1 MSAGAGSRAARPFT
15 GKGIVMLVFR
25 QLFDPQSSTYT
36 YLLGD
41 RSSGQAV
48 LIDPVFEQVR
58 RDAALLGELG
68 LKLVATLET
77 HIHADHVTGAW
88 LLQQR
93 TGSRIMLAAA
103 SGAVGAD
110 RHLVPDDVV
119 AFGGRRLMVRATP
132 GHTNGCITYVL
143 DDRSMAFT
151 GDCLMIR
158 GAGRTDFQEGD
169 TAAMY
174 RSIHEQ
180 IFILPDEC
188 LLYPAHDYRGLTVT
202 SVAEERRFNPRI
214 GGEISLGDFTGYMKN
229 LRLAHPKL
237 LDVAVPA
244 NLRCGRPEGEASE
257 GRGMPVDPAIME
269 PGWAP
274 LRYSFAGVWEIDPHG
289 LEENAA
295 AVQILD
301 VREPEEFTGPLG
313 HIREAV
319 LIPLGE
325 LAERSA
331 ELARDRPIVAVCR
344 AGGRSAQA
352 TVILQQAGFREIANL
367 TGGMLRW
374 RAEGHAVEGG
384 SV

>member
-1 MSAGAGSRAARPFT
+1 
-15 GKGIVMLVFR
+15 MLVFR

-41 RSSGQAV
+41 RASGQAV
-48 LIDPVFEQVR
+48 LIDSVFEQVR
-58 RDAALLGELG
+58 RDTALLGELG
-68 LKLVATLET
+68 LSLVATLET
-77 HIHADHVTGAW
+77 HVHADHVTGAS
-88 LLQQR
+88 LLKRR
-93 TGSRIMLAAA
+93 TGSKIMLSAA
-103 SGAVGAD
+103 SGAAGAD
-110 RHLVPDDVV
+110 RYLAQDDVV
-119 AFGGRRLMVRATP
+119 AFGGRRLLVRPTP
-132 GHTNGCITYVL
+132 GHTSGCLTYVL

-151 GDCLMIR
+151 GDCLLIR

-180 IFILPDEC
+180 IFTLPDDC

-214 GGEISLGDFTGYMKN
+214 GGEISIGDFTGYMKN
-229 LRLAHPKL
+229 LRLAHPKM

-244 NLRCGRPEGEASE
+244 NLRCGRPQGEEGAAA
-257 GRGMPVDPAIME
+257 PLADPS
-269 PGWAP
+269 WAP

-289 LEENAA
+289 LEEHQG

-301 VREPEEFTGPLG
+301 VREVSEFTGPLG
-313 HIREAV
+313 HIRGAV

-325 LAERSA
+325 LAERTG
-331 ELARDRPIVAVCR
+331 ELQPDRPIVAVCR

-352 TVILQQAGFREIANL
+352 TNILQQAGFNDVANL

-374 RAEGHAVEGG
+374 RAEGHPIEGG
-384 SV
+384 SG

>member
-1 MSAGAGSRAARPFT
+1 
-15 GKGIVMLVFR
+15 MLVFR

-41 RSSGQAV
+41 RAGGTAV

-58 RDAALLGELG
+58 RDAALLAELG

-88 LLQQR
+88 LLKQR
-93 TGSRIMLAAA
+93 TGSRIMLAAS

-110 RHLVPDDVV
+110 RQLVPDDVV
-119 AFGGRRLMVRATP
+119 AFGGRRLMVRGTP
-132 GHTNGCITYVL
+132 GHTNGCVTYVL

-180 IFILPDEC
+180 IFTLPDDC

-244 NLRCGRPEGEASE
+244 NLRCGRPEGE
-257 GRGMPVDPAIME
+257 GRGMPVDPASLE

-295 AVQILD
+295 AVQVLD

-313 HIREAV
+313 HIRDAL

-325 LAERSA
+325 LAERA
-331 ELARDRPIVAVCR
+331 GELSRDRPIVAVCR

-352 TVILQQAGFREIANL
+352 TVILQQAGFKDVANL

-374 RAEGHAVEGG
+374 RAEGHTVEGG
-384 SV
+384 SA